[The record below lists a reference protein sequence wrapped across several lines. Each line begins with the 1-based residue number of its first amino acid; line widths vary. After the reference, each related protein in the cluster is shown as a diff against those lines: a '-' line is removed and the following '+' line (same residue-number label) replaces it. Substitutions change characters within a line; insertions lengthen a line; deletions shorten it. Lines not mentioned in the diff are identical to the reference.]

1 MGAGASVEVKGPLDK
16 AKAKEI
22 AGDLW
27 PGTPRFEEA
36 ASTEGTITADQAME
50 FVDGQAMPAAAV
62 VLDLTDAEV
71 ARLLGAAASSP
82 GLSSCNV
89 VGYLQQAALSP
100 EDLEKLKAAR
110 RSKLRNAAEAALAEF
125 AKLSDE
131 EKAQAQN
138 QGDID
143 LYSDEMQAIREG
155 LFESNKEVNA
165 QLDTWW
171 AAATLYLDKDG
182 DADLD
187 KSEYAEFHKRLL
199 RLLDDPDEQ
208 LSEED
213 ALAAMQED
221 FAADAGPDGEVSKE
235 EFRYAVFQ
243 LADQWTCTTRASEYV
258 DFLRT
263 SFSTVFHDLIE
274 NDKLRVPSSWEAAM
288 KGGKKYNP
296 LPESDVVERISELY
310 QFKIKADAADD
321 KQGKARDTM
330 EHFILEYYE
339 QKYGRGSKLFKKHF
353 KAFVGGIFAAIDN
366 FGSIAK
372 DYITLFAQQVNIY
385 SKSGRIKPLP
395 PKATGKFLSLPSCLC
410 WHLDFI
416 RHVLISKTD
425 FVVDH
430 LEDILPLAKSTLDNY
445 GLSYQG
451 GMDGGGIANAKVKA
465 LVTGYAE
472 ALPARRIFTKQ
483 LSEMKIKADSPLYN
497 AAQASFDALV
507 SVESA
512 HNDDASTLGG
522 KIKAQLSVIPCIKF
536 VVLTGAIAAAKLN
549 S

>member
-1 MGAGASVEVKGPLDK
+1 
-16 AKAKEI
+16 
-22 AGDLW
+22 
-27 PGTPRFEEA
+27 
-36 ASTEGTITADQAME
+36 
-50 FVDGQAMPAAAV
+50 
-62 VLDLTDAEV
+62 
-71 ARLLGAAASSP
+71 
-82 GLSSCNV
+82 
-89 VGYLQQAALSP
+89 LQQAALSP

-395 PKATGKFLSLPSCLC
+395 PKAT
-410 WHLDFI
+410 
-416 RHVLISKTD
+416 D